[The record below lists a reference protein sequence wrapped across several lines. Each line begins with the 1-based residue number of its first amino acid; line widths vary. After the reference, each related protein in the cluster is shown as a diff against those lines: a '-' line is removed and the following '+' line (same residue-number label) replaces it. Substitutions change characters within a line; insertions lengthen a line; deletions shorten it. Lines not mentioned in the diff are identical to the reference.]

1 MLANCYIDLH
11 FRSQNANPS
20 LPDSATSRHHRE
32 RWRFDTLTATS
43 IATFLSTVHPDK
55 TQVDRC
61 CEYCHP
67 SIAIVSHPKLRVAAV
82 VFAISETEITEDVDN
97 FGEQSTMRSPKIES
111 HSIEP
116 LQVTRFFHP
125 KILQAAKFFT
135 QRYTK
140 SIDGVERR

>member
-1 MLANCYIDLH
+1 MDLH

-20 LPDSATSRHHRE
+20 LPHSATSSHYRV

-43 IATFLSTVHPDK
+43 IATSLSTVHPDE
-55 TQVDRC
+55 TQVDRR
-61 CEYCHP
+61 CEYHYP

-135 QRYTK
+135 QRYAK
-140 SIDGVERR
+140 SMEGVERR